1 MPEVRR
7 RTIDNILG
15 QNITS
20 AITGSIAG
28 ATMGQMLMRTSMAGQ
43 GGPPVS
49 VTIDST
55 VIGQSYSAPGTN
67 DVSLDL
73 PEGYY
78 VVSAMYQVG
87 FDAEPSSG
95 YAKLELTKNAVVIGG
110 ATVSAANG
118 LGAAWPPASDSTWFV
133 GGGLPVRALGT
144 VFADA
149 AIVSEALTL
158 TALRVA

>member
-20 AITGSIAG
+20 AMTGAVAG
-28 ATMGQMLMRTSMAGQ
+28 ATMGQMLMRTSMAGH
-43 GGPPVS
+43 GGQPVA
-49 VTIDST
+49 IT
-55 VIGQSYSAPGTN
+55 VDDIEIGQSYNVAGTS
-67 DVSLDL
+67 DMSLDL

-87 FDAEPSSG
+87 FDAQPTSG
-95 YAKLELTKNAVVIGG
+95 YAKLELTKNAAVIGG

-149 AIVSEALTL
+149 LIVSEALTL